1 MATTAP
7 GITGSLGV
15 SASALAC
22 SQPPIRMSRA
32 AENPESPGSAGLLRP
47 SASAIVAVHSSA
59 RSGANPRIQ
68 LTVWFHNPDLERIIR
83 AKPSLERIKL
93 LCRKGSAGEPNQR
106 SHDWPTVTRVAL
118 LRGKDSLPPAPYGG
132 FLVFS
137 ARSTAPSETTACSLG
152 NCPPDPKRTHRSGAL
167 RGAGK
172 SLVKRLPHKQPNLS
186 SAVQA
191 AAHWSNSLRL
201 CKRNPSGGSRARG
214 G

>member
-118 LRGKDSLPPAPYGG
+118 LRGKDSLPPAPT
-132 FLVFS
+132 
-137 ARSTAPSETTACSLG
+137 ARSTAPSETTAVHLATVR
-152 NCPPDPKRTHRSGAL
+152 PTR
-167 RGAGK
+167 RGLTEVARCAG
-172 SLVKRLPHKQPNLS
+172 R
-186 SAVQA
+186 
-191 AAHWSNSLRL
+191 
-201 CKRNPSGGSRARG
+201 GRA
-214 G
+214 